1 MTAVVGFLAIAVLSH
16 NIPLTE
22 KEKASGDCAIAIV
35 TQSAVAYKSHNTSV
49 HITSRCILAVTF
61 HVCSPSLK
69 SRNQLQNTYEFPV
82 LCLREMVNYLKGI
95 FSILFSVSDNLF
107 SEI

>member
-61 HVCSPSLK
+61 HVWSPSLK
-69 SRNQLQNTYEFPV
+69 SRNQLQNTWV
-82 LCLREMVNYLKGI
+82 CCA
-95 FSILFSVSDNLF
+95 VSKRDGEL
-107 SEI
+107 S

>member
-49 HITSRCILAVTF
+49 HITS
-61 HVCSPSLK
+61 
-69 SRNQLQNTYEFPV
+69 NMY
-82 LCLREMVNYLKGI
+82 
-95 FSILFSVSDNLF
+95 FSSDFSCM
-107 SEI
+107 